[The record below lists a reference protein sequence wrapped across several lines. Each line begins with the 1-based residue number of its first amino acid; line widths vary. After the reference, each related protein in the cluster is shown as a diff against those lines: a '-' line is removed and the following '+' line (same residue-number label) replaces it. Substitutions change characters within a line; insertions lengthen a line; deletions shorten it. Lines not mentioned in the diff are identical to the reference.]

1 MACPILQ
8 MRKGNTGA
16 VLCLMGYSLSAQ
28 ISALPLST
36 PALCPP
42 HSFTRSEGYSWALGC
57 INSKKESRGYNLWQA
72 LLAMSDLSDLDF

>member
-16 VLCLMGYSLSAQ
+16 VLCLMGHSQ
-28 ISALPLST
+28 ISALPLCT
-36 PALCPP
+36 PALP

-57 INSKKESRGYNLWQA
+57 INSKKASRGYNLWWA
-72 LLAMSDLSDLDF
+72 LLADLPDLDF